1 MNREQIVRNIKREM
15 KRWIDQMDDQNYLE
29 TKDTLDKYYQVME
42 SVTSL
47 PAPPPVIQKKKKAPI
62 VEEPTIEVVEKKV
75 EKEVEQES
83 HSVTKTEVGAVRGRT
98 RKVLGEDAQKEYQ
111 EQAGD
116 FFSESIAQNEPL
128 IEAPQ
133 VKTPVGY
140 PLERKLRGG
149 VLQEIGAFVPEG
161 IIRKLGLQHGDL
173 VEAKPMLKTEGGRS
187 KYIYTLV
194 EARGEGDTTGRIQLD
209 YCMVEKEAGFLVVKR
224 SYITKEV
231 IRFNDVPFSML
242 LSDGDVQTYGIKEG
256 DIIDIAYKSDKPNEN
271 RVVWRHEIELPVAE
285 DDKKER
291 KRKEVDTKKEM
302 SDELEQ
308 TLAGNDVLIIG
319 NEANKAEYQEQI
331 EKRGG
336 NFLWADSSKRT
347 DTYPSLVRKASFTI
361 FLLGSSG
368 HTGMK
373 QIKQLCKE
381 YDKPFEATFNQ
392 GITSIVRTAEELA
405 LAEEKEKESVLS
417 SL

>member
-29 TKDTLDKYYQVME
+29 TKDTLDKYYQVMD

-62 VEEPTIEVVEKKV
+62 VEEPTIEEVEKKV
-75 EKEVEQES
+75 GKEEEQES
-83 HSVTKTEVGAVRGRT
+83 HSVTKTEVGTTRGKT

-111 EQAGD
+111 EQAGNY
-116 FFSESIAQNEPL
+116 FSELSEQEEPL
-128 IEAPQ
+128 IETFTE
-133 VKTPVGY
+133 TPVGY
-140 PLERKLRGG
+140 PFERKLRGG
-149 VLQEIGAFVPEG
+149 VLQEIEAFVPEG
-161 IIRKLGLQHGDL
+161 IIRKLGLRHGDL
-173 VEAKPMLKTEGGRS
+173 VSARKMAKTEGRT
-187 KYIYTLV
+187 KYIYSLV
-194 EARGEGDTTGRIQLD
+194 EARGEKDVTGRVQLD
-209 YCMVEKEAGFLVVKR
+209 YCMVEKEAGHLVLKK
-224 SYITKEV
+224 SYTTNEA
-231 IRFNDVPFSML
+231 IRFNGVPFSIL
-242 LSDGDVQTYGIKEG
+242 ISDGDVRIYGIKEG
-256 DIIDIAYKSDKPNEN
+256 DIIDIAYNESNPSDN
-271 RVVWRHEIELPVAE
+271 RVVWKHENELPAIE
-285 DDKKER
+285 EDKKER
-291 KRKEVDTKKEM
+291 KRKEVDTKKVM

-308 TLAGNDVLIIG
+308 TLAGNDILIIG

-336 NFLWADSSKRT
+336 NFLWADASKRP